1 MKVEIVQT
9 QAGLE
14 IQLLEKLDTL
24 MSLMGLGFGIAM
36 VVVVVVAGARL
47 GWRFWPWILLEGLIA
62 WFLV

>member
-47 GWRFWPWILLEGLIA
+47 GWRFWPWILALGLIA

>member
-24 MSLMGLGFGIAM
+24 MSLMGLGFGIAT

-47 GWRFWPWILLEGLIA
+47 GWRFWPWVLGAGAIA
-62 WFLV
+62 WWLL